1 MNVKVKVN
9 MTELTKISFLFFLIF
24 NLFIL
29 VADEPSY
36 YCREEHS
43 TVNNIN
49 HKLTNQSI
57 PKNLVVPE
65 HQAKKLKSH
74 KLSKEIQAANL
85 EKKLKL
91 NKLSKEFQAAQ
102 LENILQPEDNQKQQ
116 KIPKLSREFQAAQL
130 EEQLS
135 AANHTGDLKI
145 KQFPKRTSN
154 EQLSEKLKSKQ
165 LSNTPNGHL
174 TKSVDLSDEIKSA
187 AKLERSK
194 SADLPKSHYIH
205 KNGIENK
212 FNLKSDVDGE
222 ITTYNII
229 SISDDPFSVVKLIE
243 NTKEVLV

>member
-1 MNVKVKVN
+1 M
-9 MTELTKISFLFFLIF
+9 
-24 NLFIL
+24 
-29 VADEPSY
+29 ADEPSY

-91 NKLSKEFQAAQ
+91 NKLSREFQAAQLENILQPEDNQKQQKIPKLSKEFQAAQ

-212 FNLKSDVDGE
+212 FNLKADVGGE

-229 SISDDPFSVVKLIE
+229 SVSDDPFSVVKLIE